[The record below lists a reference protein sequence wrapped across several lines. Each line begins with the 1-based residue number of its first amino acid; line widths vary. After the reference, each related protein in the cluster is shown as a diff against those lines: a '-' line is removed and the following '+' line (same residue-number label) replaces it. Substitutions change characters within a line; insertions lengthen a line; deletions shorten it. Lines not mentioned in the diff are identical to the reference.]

1 MNIDKFTPDQRRAI
15 DSTAK
20 DILCVA
26 GPGSGKT
33 TVLAARI
40 NRLCQD
46 NPPDQIVALT
56 YTNDAARNL
65 ESRLAHKVHVNGDE
79 SMPPIAVNPR
89 LGYSGTLHGYC
100 LRMLTRHCGGYGY
113 GARTG
118 IIDNE
123 AAEQLIAAHAATI
136 GCKDPVKKILEVK
149 AAGRPKGPNFTSA
162 ELVVLAYREE
172 LADSGLL
179 DFDLI
184 LTEFLR
190 LLTTQQDVRNAIE
203 AESEF
208 LFVDEVQDCSEVDWK
223 IFHALPI
230 ANKFFV
236 GDPDQAIF
244 GFRGGQP
251 LLMVI
256 FARMKGVE
264 TIYLQE
270 NFRCA
275 VPICQA
281 AQHLIQR
288 NVRRIPKETLSAFAA
303 DDGGRV
309 VPFGATQNEGDE
321 IAQVNGFIA
330 NARLEPDSYAILAR
344 TNAIAD
350 AFRADLIG
358 RGIQVTEPP
367 KSNLPPDWFM
377 ARAIIEMMAQPLS
390 DTLAFFYCIAKATHS
405 GANAFKARQIA
416 EDIRRNARAI
426 GHPINKHAPGMA
438 KPTILDVPQALD
450 RDKVS
455 LEARMQ
461 IGEII
466 KRLPHGSTMTD
477 LALEVAAIEKPIAP
491 EKLTGVDVMTIHS
504 AKGREW
510 DIVFIVGFEDEVT
523 PGSAKNADIEEER
536 RLAFVALT
544 RAREAV
550 YISHAESRRANWG
563 PRPVQKH
570 RASRFLKEI
579 TA

>member
-1 MNIDKFTPDQRRAI
+1 MNIDKFTPAQRRAI

-33 TVLAARI
+33 EVLAQRIARI
-40 NRLCQD
+40 AHD
-46 NPPDQIVALT
+46 DTSPMQIVALT
-56 YTNDAARNL
+56 YTNEAARNL
-65 ESRLAHKVHVNGDE
+65 DKRNGGL
-79 SMPPIAVNPR
+79 I

-100 LRMLTRHCGGYGY
+100 LRMLTRHGGGYGY

-136 GCKDPVKKILEVK
+136 GCKDPVKKILEIK

-223 IFHALPI
+223 IFDALPI
-230 ANKFFV
+230 MNKFFV

-244 GFRGGQP
+244 GFRGGDP
-251 LLMVI
+251 SLMI
-256 FARMKGVE
+256 KCEKDWFD
-264 TIYLQE
+264 TIYLEE
-270 NFRCA
+270 NFRSC
-275 VPICQA
+275 VPICLA
-281 AQHLIQR
+281 ANKLIEHNTQR
-288 NVRRIPKETLSAFAA
+288 LEKMTLSAFAA

-309 VPFGATQNEGDE
+309 VAFGATQNEGDE

-438 KPTILDVPQALD
+438 KPTILDVPQTLD

-477 LALEVAAIEKPIAP
+477 LVLEVAAIEKPIAP

-523 PGSAKNADIEEER
+523 PGAAKNADIEEER

-579 TA
+579 TS